1 MPHIPFR
8 TASPVG
14 PLDDLAPFLEL
25 AATRTVI
32 GLGEATHGT
41 REVFQLK
48 HRLIRALAEG
58 GGLRTVAFECGLAAG
73 RFIDDYVRFGRGT
86 AREALTQQGYWCWEN
101 HEVLTFIE
109 WLGEHNSHLPPDE
122 RIAFAGI
129 DVQKIEPGLPE
140 LLAALASRPGPH
152 NARGSA
158 SDLGSGIVQDAA
170 QAVQWLLEEPNRGDG
185 QAAAAVRTLTQ
196 AAPVL
201 PTPELRA
208 LCRNAARYVD
218 TYLNP
223 EHDDGLAKRDEY
235 LAATA
240 LEILA
245 ERPGL
250 MVVWAHNEH
259 VAINPDFFGTRAMG
273 HHLREA
279 LGNDYLALGM
289 LFDQGA
295 FLARTWGER
304 STNRVAEFR
313 IGRAGEGHVERS
325 FAGRAL
331 GIIDTATA
339 PTDNGAEPTPYRRF
353 LGNLYD
359 HDVDAQ
365 RPDAFRIERPL
376 TDFDLIA
383 WLPNTHAA
391 RYLRAP
397 LCQSVGCRSCLSFS
411 CVEGRVGLLV

>member
-1 MPHIPFR
+1 MQHIPLR

-25 AATRTVI
+25 AATRSVI

-41 REVFQLK
+41 REAFQLK
-48 HRLIRALAEG
+48 HRLIRALAEEG
-58 GGLRTVAFECGLAAG
+58 DLKTLAFECGLAAG
-73 RFIDDYVRFGRGT
+73 RLIDGY
-86 AREALTQQGYWCWEN
+86 ARWGHGSARDALQKQGFWCWEN
-101 HEVLTFIE
+101 HEVLALIE
-109 WLGEHNSHLPPDE
+109 WLREHNLHLAPDQ
-122 RIAFAGI
+122 RIAFVGI
-129 DVQKIEPGLPE
+129 DVQKIETGLPE
-140 LLAALASRPGPH
+140 LLAALESLTAF
-152 NARGSA
+152 GSLHVSK

-170 QAVQWLLEEPNRGDG
+170 QAIQWLLEEPKHGDG
-185 QAAAAVRTLTQ
+185 RAAGVVRTLTQ

-223 EHDDGLAKRDEY
+223 EHEDGLAKRDEY

-240 LEILA
+240 LEALA

-273 HHLREA
+273 LHLREA
-279 LGNDYLALGM
+279 LGNGYLALGM

-313 IGRAGEGHVERS
+313 IGRAGKGHVERS
-325 FAGRAL
+325 LAGKPL
-331 GIIDTATA
+331 GIIDTAKA
-339 PTDNGAEPTPYRRF
+339 PTDYGAEATPYRRF

-359 HDVDAQ
+359 HEVNVQ

-383 WLPNTHAA
+383 WLPNTQAA
-391 RYLRAP
+391 RYLGAATA
-397 LCQSVGCRSCLSFS
+397 LTAEHG
-411 CVEGRVGLLV
+411 

>member
-1 MPHIPFR
+1 MPHIPLR
-8 TASPVG
+8 TASPAG

-25 AATRTVI
+25 AATRAVI

-41 REVFQLK
+41 REAFQLK
-48 HRLIRALAEG
+48 HRLIRALAERV
-58 GGLRTVAFECGLAAG
+58 GLRTVAFECGFAAG
-73 RFIDDYVRFGRGT
+73 RLIDKYVRWGHGS
-86 AREALTQQGYWCWEN
+86 AQYALQKQGFWCWEN
-101 HEVLTFIE
+101 HEVLTLIE
-109 WLGEHNSHLPPDE
+109 WLREHNSHLARDE
-122 RIAFAGI
+122 RITFVGI
-129 DVQKIEPGLPE
+129 DVQKIETGLPE
-140 LLAALASRPGPH
+140 LLAALEGLTESGTVQAST
-152 NARGSA
+152 
-158 SDLGSGIVQDAA
+158 SDIGSGIVQDAA
-170 QAVQWLLEEPNRGDG
+170 MAIQWLLEEPKHGDG
-185 QAAAAVRTLTQ
+185 RAAGVVRTLTR
-196 AAPVL
+196 AVPVL

-223 EHDDGLAKRDEY
+223 EHEDGLAKRDEY

-240 LEILA
+240 LEVHA
-245 ERPGL
+245 ERPGR

-279 LGNDYLALGM
+279 LGDNYLALGM
-289 LFDQGA
+289 LFDQGS

-313 IGRAGEGHVERS
+313 IGRAGEGHIERS

-331 GIIDTATA
+331 GIIDTAKV
-339 PTDNGAEPTPYRRF
+339 PTDYGAQSAPYRRF

-359 HDVDAQ
+359 HEVNAQ

-383 WLPNTHAA
+383 WLPHTQAA
-391 RYLRAP
+391 RYLGAATA
-397 LCQSVGCRSCLSFS
+397 LTSELG
-411 CVEGRVGLLV
+411 